1 MRGLVSIAGGARGP
15 QYPRRMRDSDG
26 HLGDM
31 THRDTGPPGHGAGGG
46 VAAAGAGPD
55 AVRPVSLA
63 VSGVPLGIAPEDR
76 VGVPALAT
84 GSGRIDDPAR
94 HPALVYLAR
103 LAPGSRRTMEQAL
116 GVVAGALGGD
126 GATIMSFPWGALR
139 YQHTAALRAACWDR
153 YAPAT
158 TNKILA
164 AVRGVLR
171 EAWRLR
177 LIDADDYQRAADV
190 RGVRGAT
197 LLRGRALSA
206 GEIRTL
212 FAHCTTDDSPLGARD
227 AALLGALY
235 GGGLRRAEAVAL
247 NVADYDRASGALRI
261 ERGKGRKSR
270 LTYLQGGAAVALDSW
285 LAVRGVHPEPGS
297 ATPPDAPRPGA
308 PGHPPEPLFTRI
320 RRGGHVT
327 DRRLTASG
335 VLLVLQ
341 RRAVAAGVAPF
352 SPHDVR
358 RTFIG
363 DLLDAGADISTV
375 QRLAG
380 HANVQTTARYD
391 RRDERTKR
399 AAAGLLHVPY
409 PARTRDPTR

>member
-1 MRGLVSIAGGARGP
+1 MVDPTGSASALVPARVIAG
-15 QYPRRMRDSDG
+15 S
-26 HLGDM
+26 L
-31 THRDTGPPGHGAGGG
+31 T
-46 VAAAGAGPD
+46 VAA
-55 AVRPVSLA
+55 
-63 VSGVPLGIAPEDR
+63 EDR
-76 VGVPALAT
+76 VVLAGAVARVAD
-84 GSGRIDDPAR
+84 GSR

-103 LAPGSRRTMEQAL
+103 LAAGSRRTIEQSL
-116 GVVAGALGGD
+116 LVAARALGGED
-126 GATIMSFPWGALR
+126 ATVMSFPWHQLR

-158 TNKILA
+158 TNKVLA

-177 LIDADDYQRAADV
+177 LIDADDYRRAADV

-206 GEIRTL
+206 GELRTL
-212 FAHCTTDDSPLGARD
+212 FINCSADASLVGVRD
-227 AALLGALY
+227 AALLGVLY
-235 GGGLRRAEAVAL
+235 GGGLRRSEVVAL
-247 NVADYDRASGALRI
+247 DVADYDPATAALRVAH
-261 ERGKGRKSR
+261 GKGRKAR
-270 LTYLQGGAAVALDSW
+270 LTYVRGGAAAALEQW
-285 LAVRGVHPEPGS
+285 MAVRAS
-297 ATPPDAPRPGA
+297 AGNDSAG
-308 PGHPPEPLFTRI
+308 GPLFVRL
-320 RRGGHVT
+320 RRGGT
-327 DRRLTASG
+327 ITADRLTPSG

-341 RRAVAAGVAPF
+341 RRARAAGVAPF

-391 RRDERTKR
+391 RRGERTKHT
-399 AAAGLLHVPY
+399 AAGLLHVPY
-409 PARTRDPTR
+409 AGPPGSTNGH